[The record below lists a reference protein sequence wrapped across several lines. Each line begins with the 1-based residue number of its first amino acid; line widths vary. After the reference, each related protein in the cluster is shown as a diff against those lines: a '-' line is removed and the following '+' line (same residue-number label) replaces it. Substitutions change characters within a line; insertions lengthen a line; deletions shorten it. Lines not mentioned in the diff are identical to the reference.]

1 MAMPKPKRVNTAV
14 WLLYAVSVLGVLE
27 LFTSATI
34 KGGTTPLIALDIVVY
49 LCLILIAFAIGKGMG
64 LAKVLYIILAIVWY
78 IVAIFYLP
86 SHYGHDLNAGLIFI
100 QLVMTIA
107 AVYMLYQAKSVKW
120 FRSKDKLTTCS

>member
-14 WLLYAVSVLGVLE
+14 WLLYAVSVLGILE
-27 LFTSATI
+27 LFSSATI
-34 KGGTTPLIALDIVVY
+34 KGETTPLIALDIVVY
-49 LCLILIAFAIGKGMG
+49 LCLILIAFAVGKGMG
-64 LAKVLYIILAIVWY
+64 LAKILYIILAIVWY

-86 SHYGHDLNAGLIFI
+86 THYAHDLNAGLIFI

-107 AVYMLYQAKSVKW
+107 AVYMLYQPKSVKW